1 MFWLRNEK
9 NTFQLHTLIWGP
21 VVSKFHKFSKVSDFL
36 NESSFSLLFQK
47 GTMASKYISFLMNK
61 MIDEDMEK
69 GDNFTDKPVHV
80 QVPEVGKIYILKPV
94 VSHSHITFDI

>member
-1 MFWLRNEK
+1 MNE
-9 NTFQLHTLIWGP
+9 
-21 VVSKFHKFSKVSDFL
+21 VFHFC
-36 NESSFSLLFQK
+36 FQK

-80 QVPEVGKIYILKPV
+80 QVPEVGKIYILKLV
-94 VSHSHITFDI
+94 VYHSHISNVLEIIFHRVLVIA